1 MSNMK
6 VSMLPFPRHS
16 SEHLSGG
23 WSLQPEVLKERGA
36 AVLEVV
42 NFARADA
49 QQRVQ
54 ESDEFHM
61 YDELAADTNF
71 SF

>member
-1 MSNMK
+1 MGCFN
-6 VSMLPFPRHS
+6 
-16 SEHLSGG
+16 E
-23 WSLQPEVLKERGA
+23 QPEALRERAA

-49 QQRVQ
+49 QRRVQ
-54 ESDEFHM
+54 EADEFHM
-61 YDELAADTNF
+61 YDELASDTNF